1 MERLLQILPPR
12 PNSWLVRYALTALI
26 MLGCC
31 VVQYAIYRV
40 SNFTGFF
47 ILLPGIFLAGLLFNS
62 GSAFFAT
69 ALGCLF
75 GVYILFPGFQLPSNA
90 VYVPL
95 ILFVVTG
102 VFLAVAAEMLR
113 KAIERIAAAERD
125 KDLLLRDL
133 RHRTKNDIMN
143 ITSVLRIQ
151 ARQAA
156 TPEIKN
162 ALMGAAGRVDVMGE
176 VHTFLEHS
184 PEAVNVGAYL
194 TDLCQRL
201 SGAHRGV
208 RPINIVVEADDA
220 HVKPEHT
227 LPVGMIVN
235 ELVTNS
241 LKYAFPD
248 GRPGRI
254 TVTVRNGGGGDL
266 VMRIEDD
273 GVGCAENTPEGTGS
287 MLMKLMIRQIGG
299 SVTRETAAQGC
310 ATSVRIPKAPVS
322 GSTRH

>member
-1 MERLLQILPPR
+1 MERLLAILPSSPK
-12 PNSWLVRYALTALI
+12 PWPVRYALTALI
-26 MLGCC
+26 MLACC
-31 VVQYAIYRV
+31 VVQYLIFRL

-47 ILLPGIFLAGLLFNS
+47 ILLPGIFLSGLLFNR

-75 GVYILFPGFQLPSNA
+75 GVYILFSGFRLPSSA

-95 ILFVVTG
+95 VLFLVTG
-102 VFLAVAAEMLR
+102 FFLAVAAEMLR
-113 KAIERIAAAERD
+113 KAIERIAVAERD

-151 ARQAA
+151 ARQAT
-156 TPEIKN
+156 TPEIRD

-184 PEAVNVGAYL
+184 PATINLGAYL

-201 SGAHRGV
+201 AATHRGV
-208 RPINIVVEADDA
+208 RPIDIVVEAEDA

-235 ELVTNS
+235 EIVTNS
-241 LKYAFPD
+241 LKYAFPG

-254 TVTVRNGGGGDL
+254 GVSVRDGGGADL
-266 VMRIEDD
+266 LMRIDDD
-273 GVGCAENTPEGTGS
+273 GVGCAEDIPEGTGS
-287 MLMKLMIRQIGG
+287 VLMKLMIRQIGG
-299 SVTRETAAQGC
+299 SVTRETPARGC
-310 ATSVRIPKAPVS
+310 AVTVRIPKAPAV
-322 GSTRH
+322 RA